1 MAIVLCPTQH
11 FQGASHIA
19 PDPETANRDLAV
31 QLREIQTA
39 INTDGIGVSVAVP
52 QPLGVAAAGT
62 AAGNANEDH
71 VHAHGNQLGGTLHA
85 DVVAG
90 VSAGFMTAVQATNL
104 AAIVDDHV
112 NCVCAGIN
120 PKTDESE
127 VSAALTGLVTKRFM
141 PTHVAIEVTAQ
152 AGAMNADCT
161 INIGTSAGGTQI
173 SSALACTGL
182 TTLGAVRL
190 YPLAVATQTILGNAT
205 LYANV
210 EAPETG
216 AGTATYK
223 VTIIGRQF

>member
-1 MAIVLCPTQH
+1 MAIVLTPLKH
-11 FQGASHIA
+11 FEGGSHLT
-19 PDPETANRDLAV
+19 PDPVAGNRDLAV

-39 INTDGIGVSVAVP
+39 INSEGIGVSVAVP

-62 AAGNANEDH
+62 ATGNANEDH

-90 VSAGFMTAVQATNL
+90 VSSGFMTAVQATNL

-127 VSAALTGLVTKRFM
+127 VSAALTGLVTKHFM
-141 PTHVAIEVTAQ
+141 PTHIAIEVTA
-152 AGAMNADCT
+152 AAAPLNGDAT
-161 INIGTSAGGTQI
+161 INIGTAADGAQI
-173 SSALACTGL
+173 ASALVCTGL

-190 YPLAVATQTILGNAT
+190 IPLAAATQTILGNAT

-210 EAPETG
+210 ESAEGG